1 VYRLLSGAVGIPK
14 VQWFGVE
21 GDNHVMVLDQLGPST
36 EEVFN
41 YCSRTFS
48 LKTVL
53 MLADQMLACI
63 EHLHSSCFIHRNIE
77 PANLVMGQGHGGDL
91 WRYTPDSLAKCYA
104 FLSTTN
110 HDTPVARLPISTPIL
125 MKIVSYLREFEL
137 TEESTVHLISQ
148 LWWCQKVSLHPQLQ
162 T

>member
-1 VYRLLSGAVGIPK
+1 MRLVYQRFS
-14 VQWFGVE
+14 GVE

-41 YCSRTFS
+41 YCPRTFS
-48 LKTVL
+48 LKIVL
-53 MLADQMLACI
+53 MFADQML
-63 EHLHSSCFIHRNIE
+63 ERTVHPHTTCFIHRNIK
-77 PANLVMGQGHGGDL
+77 PANLVVWQGHRRGL
-91 WRYTPDSLAKCYA
+91 WRYTADSLARCYA
-104 FLSTTN
+104 FLITTN
-110 HDTPVARLPISTPIL
+110 HDTPVVRLPISTPIL